1 MVERAVGVDA
11 WHRRLNGVVGLEALR
26 RRDALEDSGRRA
38 RSVAAHGQDAR
49 APVRELDLE
58 DGRSV
63 GPRPLVNVVD
73 ETDLA
78 LEIGELPA
86 DERRD
91 RISAAPA
98 ARGRPGAASGS
109 AGRASAVRGRD
120 KISGPCERD
129 RVTVGRRCRRVTPRV
144 DRRRRYPGGADDVPA
159 NVLSAVG
166 RPRRQGRDERQCNEK

>member
-1 MVERAVGVDA
+1 MTREAKGRFKFCFRQFVFHYSTFWLREPSVDGSPRSTSTNVVERAVGVDA
-11 WHRRLNGVVGLEALR
+11 WRRRLNGVVRLEALR

-109 AGRASAVRGRD
+109 AGRA
-120 KISGPCERD
+120 
-129 RVTVGRRCRRVTPRV
+129 
-144 DRRRRYPGGADDVPA
+144 
-159 NVLSAVG
+159 
-166 RPRRQGRDERQCNEK
+166 